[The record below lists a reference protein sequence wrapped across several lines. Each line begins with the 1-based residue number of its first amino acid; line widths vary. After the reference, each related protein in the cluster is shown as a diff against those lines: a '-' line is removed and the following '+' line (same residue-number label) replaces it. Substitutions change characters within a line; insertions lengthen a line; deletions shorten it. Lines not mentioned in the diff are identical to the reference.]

1 MGETYIVGSEKLP
14 VSLLG
19 KDQATDKSVPLTAVQ
34 DENGNWV
41 LRTVDAAPF
50 AYDEKLDA
58 LKQKALKSMP
68 PMDTLS
74 QVVNVAAG
82 GSKIFTITPPAGEL
96 WHIKMISMDIPVAT
110 GATTGSQ
117 VIEGFF
123 STAATS
129 LNQFLSVVSNAQ
141 TKIVVRS
148 NQPMTKTS
156 SFPPDPEF
164 ANQIR
169 NAVISNS
176 NPLILVYTNLT
187 DVAQTGTIGLKVLK
201 IIEKVG

>member
-19 KDQATDKSVPLTAVQ
+19 KDQATNNQVPLTAVQ
-34 DENGNWV
+34 DKNGNWV
-41 LRTVDAAPF
+41 LRIVDAAPF
-50 AYDEKLDA
+50 AYDETLDA
-58 LKQKALKSMP
+58 LKQKPLKSMP
-68 PMDTLS
+68 AMDTLS

-82 GSKIFTITPPAGEL
+82 GNKTFTITPPTGEL
-96 WHIKMISMDIPVAT
+96 WHIKMISLDIPVAT

-123 STAATS
+123 TTAATS
-129 LNQFLSVVSNAQ
+129 LNQFLSVVSNAS
-141 TKIVVRS
+141 TKIVIRS

-156 SFPPDPEF
+156 SYPPDPEF

-169 NAVISNS
+169 STVISNS
-176 NPLILVYTNLT
+176 NPLILVYSNLT
-187 DVAQTGTIGLKVLK
+187 DVAQTGTIGLKILK
-201 IIEKVG
+201 VIEKVG